1 MCMEKAILS
10 EFRTLR
16 LRHLKYGIG
25 EIDDIERYKRM
36 TAEVWEFI
44 DSLSD
49 ISERRVMELLYIHGR
64 GSTYAG
70 IVLHYSESQVR
81 RIRRRVLNRLE

>member
-1 MCMEKAILS
+1 MTKAILA

-25 EIDDIERYKRM
+25 KIDDIEGYRRM
-36 TAEVWEFI
+36 TAEVREFI
-44 DSLSD
+44 DSLPD
-49 ISERRVMELLYIHGR
+49 IGQRRVMELLYIHGR

-70 IVLHYSESQVR
+70 IVLNYSESQVR
-81 RIRRRVLNRLE
+81 RIRRKVLDRLE